1 MTPKAF
7 NRTCF
12 FKLQMVYLLLSSL
25 TELLTILGE
34 DSFSKIDDVG
44 VKVGLWGCA
53 MLQYYS
59 HINGLGGSVICR
71 SYPKWEYYSGS
82 AFCNFN

>member
-7 NRTCF
+7 DWTCF

-59 HINGLGGSVICR
+59 LIKGFGRAVIPIKYLR
-71 SYPKWEYYSGS
+71 LKSS
-82 AFCNFN
+82 